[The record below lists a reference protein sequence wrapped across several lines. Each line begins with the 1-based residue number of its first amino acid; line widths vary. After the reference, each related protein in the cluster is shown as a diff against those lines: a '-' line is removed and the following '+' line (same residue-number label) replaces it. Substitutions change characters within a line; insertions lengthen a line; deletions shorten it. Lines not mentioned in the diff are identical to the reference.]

1 MILHIYADYEKR
13 LGAYKVAYVLKRD
26 YGINISVGRVYR
38 LMDKLELPKMSTDKP
53 GQRGRSKEPSGLEN
67 HLSQAFSQKAPDIVW
82 ASDFTYLKAG
92 GRWYYLC
99 IVMDLFSRKIISR
112 HLSPK
117 ADADLVMTAFKLA
130 YAKRNAPYGLMF
142 HSDRGSQ
149 YTAFSFRRLLDS
161 LNVVRSFSKKGYPF
175 DNACCECFF
184 KYLKK
189 EETNRRIYHS
199 FAELRLAIF
208 RYIDGYYNSRR
219 PHSTLNMLTPDEAE
233 ELFFRQTLSPA

>member
-53 GQRGRSKEPSGLEN
+53 GQRRRSKEPSGLEN

-161 LNVVRSFSKKGYPF
+161 LNVVRSFSKKAIPLTMPAVSASSNISKRKRLTGGYIIPLLNL
-175 DNACCECFF
+175 D
-184 KYLKK
+184 LLSSG
-189 EETNRRIYHS
+189 TLTVTIIQGG
-199 FAELRLAIF
+199 LI
-208 RYIDGYYNSRR
+208 R
-219 PHSTLNMLTPDEAE
+219 P
-233 ELFFRQTLSPA
+233 